1 MANPKTTLR
10 RFKIIFSPE
19 NTEQFLKCTD
29 AYRTNLTHLLLRCGC
44 MLSKKKTFLEA
55 FFCCFRAAFLRP
67 MEGGEQPTRGPHFV
81 GKKEELIKTKR
92 TVVTAGGR
100 DILVIHHQEVFYALD
115 CYCYREYNSDI
126 SYKYHSIKCTL
137 IVTR

>member
-1 MANPKTTLR
+1 MHRRLPNKSDSPSTPLWLYVVKKT
-10 RFKIIFSPE
+10 KK
-19 NTEQFLKCTD
+19 N
-29 AYRTNLTHLLLRCGC
+29 
-44 MLSKKKTFLEA
+44 KKTFLKA
-55 FFCCFRAAFLRP
+55 FFFCFGAAFLRP
-67 MEGGEQPTRGPHFV
+67 MEEGEQPTRGPHFV

-126 SYKYHSIKCTL
+126 SYKYHAIKCKF